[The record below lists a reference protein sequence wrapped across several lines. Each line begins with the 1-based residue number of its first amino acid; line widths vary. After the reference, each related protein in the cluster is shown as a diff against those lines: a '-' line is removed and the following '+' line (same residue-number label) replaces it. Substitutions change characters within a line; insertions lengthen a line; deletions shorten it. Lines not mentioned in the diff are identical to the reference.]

1 MRPAPGEVLHFSE
14 DPHLTRFAPQGEYVW
29 AVGYDRAP
37 DYWFPRDCPRGMA
50 WVTPSTTDRSLL
62 SPGVD
67 RVHVIEYG
75 WLARLQTVVL
85 YAYRLPADTFESI
98 GHAMVTRSAVEPLGP
113 PEPVGDLLALQHNA
127 GIELRLVDNIWPW
140 WHEVIKT
147 DLGFSGIRLRNAIAP
162 PA

>member
-14 DPHLTRFAPQGEYVW
+14 DPTLTRFAPADEYVW

-50 WVTPSTTDRSLL
+50 WVTPSTTDTTLL
-62 SPGVD
+62 SPGVS

-75 WLARLQTVVL
+75 WLHRMQTVAL
-85 YAYRLPADTFESI
+85 YGYRLPAEPFEAI
-98 GHAMVTRSAVEPLGP
+98 EHAMVSRVAVEPLGR
-113 PEPVGDLLALQHNA
+113 PERVGDLLALHHDA

-140 WHEVIKT
+140 WHEVVKS
-147 DLGFSGIRLRNAIAP
+147 DLGFSGIRLRNAKAP
-162 PA
+162 A